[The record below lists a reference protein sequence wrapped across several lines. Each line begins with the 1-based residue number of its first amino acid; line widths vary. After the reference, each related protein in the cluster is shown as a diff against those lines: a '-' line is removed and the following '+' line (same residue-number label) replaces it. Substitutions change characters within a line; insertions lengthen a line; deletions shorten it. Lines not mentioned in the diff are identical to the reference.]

1 MAIILLYVAVYAI
14 YLKKGYQGTGPIIG
28 NTSVKVKQNAYFENN
43 GTIQI
48 WDAVNVGKYTQ
59 N

>member
-1 MAIILLYVAVYAI
+1 MAVILLYVAVYAI
-14 YLKKGYQGTGPIIG
+14 YLKKGYQGTGEIIG
-28 NTSVKVKQNAYFENN
+28 NTSVKVKQNAYFETN

-48 WDAVNVGKYTQ
+48 WDAVNVGKYTL